1 MKQTRRFRDLPDWEE
16 ARKSLR
22 ILGLDEEVIASVGE
36 QEGDSL
42 DLVETCM
49 ALEEAFGSS
58 LSKRPKVDL
67 GGRGK

>member
-1 MKQTRRFRDLPDWEE
+1 MRQIHRFRDLPDWEE
-16 ARKSLR
+16 ARKSLQE
-22 ILGLDEEVIASVGE
+22 LGLDEKAVAGVGE

-58 LSKRPKVDL
+58 LSKRRKS
-67 GGRGK
+67 

>member
-1 MKQTRRFRDLPDWEE
+1 MRQIHRFRDLPDWEE
-16 ARKSLR
+16 ARKSLKE
-22 ILGLDEEVIASVGE
+22 LDLDEKAIAAVGE

-58 LSKRPKVDL
+58 SKRRKS
-67 GGRGK
+67 